1 MPAVAT
7 QVSYFATK
15 FQNKK
20 ESQSIFV
27 KIKKLSV
34 LPGGPLVAKETEGRL
49 TVVGILRERYKEI
62 KIFCLILFRA
72 LPDCGSPLY
81 PCLTAVEVW
90 TAPSC
95 LMTTSVSQTLRITP
109 ETGRG
114 WELTAPG

>member
-1 MPAVAT
+1 MHNAAGDQSRYLRQLYLTVNTTVTDCDCPADYYIQTNIGPRGQDAC
-7 QVSYFATK
+7 SGD
-15 FQNKK
+15 
-20 ESQSIFV
+20 S
-27 KIKKLSV
+27 
-34 LPGGPLVAKETEGRL
+34 GGPLVAKETEGRL

-95 LMTTSVSQTLRITP
+95 LMTTS
-109 ETGRG
+109 
-114 WELTAPG
+114 A